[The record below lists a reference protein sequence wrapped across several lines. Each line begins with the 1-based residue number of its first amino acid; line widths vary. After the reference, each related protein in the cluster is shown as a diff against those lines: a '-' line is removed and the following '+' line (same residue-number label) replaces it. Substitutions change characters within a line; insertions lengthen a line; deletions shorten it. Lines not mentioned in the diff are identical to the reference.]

1 MHRIPLVC
9 SVYNTQ
15 GGQKIVFDNVIYLLV
30 ITKVIYHDFLHVK
43 FL

>member
-1 MHRIPLVC
+1 MDKIPLVC